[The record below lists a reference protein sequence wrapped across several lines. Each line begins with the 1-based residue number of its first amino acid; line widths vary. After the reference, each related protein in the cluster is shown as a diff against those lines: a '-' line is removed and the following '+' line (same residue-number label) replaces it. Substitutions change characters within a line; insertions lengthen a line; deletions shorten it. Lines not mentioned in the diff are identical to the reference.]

1 MTDHASEN
9 RGAAIHLIGGGRK
22 HTRKG
27 PDRLLEAVFAEAGA
41 PRPSIAYVGAA
52 SEDDREFF
60 RWLTDL
66 FRKAGSG
73 EVRLVPLAS
82 PHSEPAV
89 ARDLLERSDLVFISG
104 GDVEVGMA
112 HLDRHGLTGYLRD
125 LHRGGRPFFGLSAGS
140 IMLARCWV
148 RWTDPQDD
156 GSAERFPCLGLAPL
170 VCDTHAESDDWEELR
185 ALLPLTDEGV
195 GFGIPTGAALRIGSD
210 GEISALG
217 AAVHRLASRD
227 GRVERL
233 GDLVPGRPQTLD
245 VRSR

>member
-1 MTDHASEN
+1 MDHASGN
-9 RGAAIHLIGGGRK
+9 RGAAIHLIGGGRR
-22 HTRKG
+22 HIRKG
-27 PDRLLEAVFAEAGA
+27 PDPLLKAVFAEAGT

-60 RWLTDL
+60 QWLADM

-73 EVRLVPLAS
+73 EVRMVPLAS
-82 PHSEPAV
+82 PHSEPAA
-89 ARDLLERSDLVFISG
+89 ARALLERSDIVFISG
-104 GDVEVGMA
+104 GDVEVGMG
-112 HLDRHGLTGYLRD
+112 HLARHGLTEYLRD

-148 RWTDPQDD
+148 RWTDPHDD
-156 GSAERFPCLGLAPL
+156 TTAEPFPCLGMAPL

-195 GFGIPTGAALRIGSD
+195 GFGIPTGAALRVGPD
-210 GEISALG
+210 GALSALG
-217 AAVHRLASRD
+217 AAVHRLANRG

-233 GDLVPGRPQTLD
+233 ADLTP
-245 VRSR
+245 